1 MVTWLIDTGPL
12 VAFFDRGDPA
22 HAAVNERLS
31 PFRGRLCTTGPVINE
46 AMHFLPEVTGGPEK
60 LAEFVRSSGLDI
72 VESMASDQL
81 QAAVELMARY
91 RDTPMDFADA
101 TLVLLAD
108 TLGVRDILT
117 LDRRGFRTYRTRKRQ
132 SFQLLLG

>member
-22 HAAVNERLS
+22 HAVVNERLS
-31 PFRGRLCTTGPVINE
+31 PFRGRLCTTGPVISE

-60 LAEFVRSSGLDI
+60 LAEFVRSSALDI
-72 VESMASDQL
+72 VESMGSGQL

-91 RDTPMDFADA
+91 SDTPMDFADA

-132 SFQLLLG
+132 SFQLVLG

>member
-22 HAAVNERLS
+22 HPAVKKRLS
-31 PFRGRLCTTGPVINE
+31 PFRGRLCTTGPVISE
-46 AMHFLPEVTGGPEK
+46 AMHFLPDVEGGPEK
-60 LAEFVRSSGLDI
+60 LAEFVRASELDI
-72 VESMASDQL
+72 AESMRPDQI
-81 QAAVELMARY
+81 QAAVDLMARY

-108 TLGVRDILT
+108 TLDVREILT
-117 LDRRGFRTYRTRKRQ
+117 LDRRGFRTYRTLKRQ
-132 SFQLLLG
+132 SFQLLLD